1 MQLPI
6 FPDGVTHITAEI
18 AFQRAAGKVYYFN
31 GHLPVFVHE
40 ERDLATF
47 RMFTS
52 QLAINGDVTQ
62 AQISRTFGV
71 PLVTVKR
78 YVKLYRQGG
87 VHAFFAPQKRRTGHR
102 LTAEVRQHAQTLL
115 NKGLAVPEVGQR
127 LGILAN
133 TLHKAIQDGRLVHN
147 IEKQS
152 F

>member
-1 MQLPI
+1 MPI
-6 FPDGVTHITAEI
+6 FPDRVTHIPAEI
-18 AFQRAAGKVYYFN
+18 AFHRDAGKVYYFS

-62 AQISRTFGV
+62 AQISRSFGV

-87 VHAFFAPQKRRTGHR
+87 VHAFFAPQKRRTGHK
-102 LTAEVRQHAQTLL
+102 LTAEVRQQAQMLL
-115 NKGLAVPEVGQR
+115 NKGLAVPEVGR
-127 LGILAN
+127 RVGILAN
-133 TLHKAIQDGRLVHN
+133 TLHKAIRDGRLVHN
-147 IEKQS
+147 IQKQ
-152 F
+152 

>member
-1 MQLPI
+1 VRLPI
-6 FPDGVTHITAEI
+6 FPDRVTHITAEI
-18 AFQRAAGKVYYFN
+18 AFQRDAGKVYYFS

-62 AQISRTFGV
+62 AQISRSFGV

-87 VHAFFAPQKRRTGHR
+87 VHAFFAPLKRRTGHK
-102 LTAEVRQHAQTLL
+102 LTAEVRQQAQTLL
-115 NKGLAVPEVGQR
+115 NKGLAVPKVGQR
-127 LGILAN
+127 VGILAN
-133 TLHKAIQDGRLVHN
+133 TLHKAIRDGRLVHN
-147 IEKQS
+147 IKKQ
-152 F
+152 

>member
-1 MQLPI
+1 MPI
-6 FPDGVTHITAEI
+6 FPDRVTHITAEI
-18 AFQRAAGKVYYFN
+18 AFHRDAGKVYYFS
-31 GHLPVFVHE
+31 GHLPIFVHE

-52 QLAINGDVTQ
+52 QLAINGNVTQ

-87 VHAFFAPQKRRTGHR
+87 VHAFFAPQKRRTGHK

-115 NKGLAVPEVGQR
+115 NKGLAVPEVGR
-127 LGILAN
+127 RVGILAN
-133 TLHKAIQDGRLVHN
+133 TLHKAIRDGRLVHN
-147 IEKQS
+147 IKKQ
-152 F
+152 